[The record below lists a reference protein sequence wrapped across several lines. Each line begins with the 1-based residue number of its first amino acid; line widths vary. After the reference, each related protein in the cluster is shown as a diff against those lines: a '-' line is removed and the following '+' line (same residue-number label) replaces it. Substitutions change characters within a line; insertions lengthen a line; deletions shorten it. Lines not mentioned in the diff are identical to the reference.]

1 MDLNR
6 DEEFAPIP
14 QNIPEDFTPEAQPE
28 PEREPDTLWHG
39 TGAGQQEIIY
49 AAAEPEPVSAEPAFQ
64 AAPIYEE
71 PAPEADPIPEAEPS
85 WSSAPV
91 FERTYTPQPEQY
103 TVPKKRTKKSGSG
116 IGKKLL
122 AAVLTV
128 AVAVG
133 ACAVTANVV
142 SDRWED
148 RMNLLQSEVDR
159 ELEAMAEELEELRE
173 LQTGVSVSGSPM
185 STNGGMSPSQ
195 VYAMNV
201 NSVVAISNQSTTNVW
216 GQVSETASS
225 GTGFIIS
232 ADGYILS
239 NYHVVEGAKRLT
251 VMTYMGDE
259 YEARLVG
266 YDEMNDVSILKVEAT
281 GLDPVTIGSSDDLI
295 VGDQVVAIG
304 NPLGELTSSLT
315 VGYISAKD
323 RTINTDG
330 NLINMMQTDAAI
342 NPGNSGGPLFN
353 MKGEV
358 IGITTAKY
366 SGSTDSGASI
376 EGIGFA
382 IPIDDVMAMSE
393 DLISHGYL
401 TNQAYLGVSV
411 MDLDSSTASMYSL
424 PMGSYVQSV
433 TAGSCAETAG
443 IQPKDIII
451 KVGEYEVEGNS
462 TLQTALR
469 KFKAGETTTVTV
481 YRAGA
486 ELELTITFDERP
498 QDPDAAQQAQQ
509 QPQQSGEMPNSGSYE
524 DWYNYFYPFFGG
536 GMP

>member
-1 MDLNR
+1 MDLYSDR
-6 DEEFAPIP
+6 EFDPIP
-14 QNIPEDFTPEAQPE
+14 QNIPEAATEDFVPEAGPE
-28 PEREPDTLWHG
+28 TDTAWHG
-39 TGAGQQEIIY
+39 TGAGVQETIY
-49 AAAEPEPVSAEPAFQ
+49 TAPAEPES
-64 AAPIYEE
+64 
-71 PAPEADPIPEAEPS
+71 PIPEAEPVYK
-85 WSSAPV
+85 SAPV
-91 FERTYTPQPEQY
+91 YERTYTPQPEEY
-103 TVPKKRTKKSGSG
+103 TVPKKRVSKPGF
-116 IGKKLL
+116 GKKLL
-122 AAVLTV
+122 AGVLTL
-128 AVAVG
+128 AVVIG
-133 ACAVTANVV
+133 SCAATAGIVNN
-142 SDRWED
+142 RWEN
-148 RMNLLQSEVDR
+148 RML
-159 ELEAMAEELEELRE
+159 E
-173 LQTGVSVSGSPM
+173 LQNQMNEQYADLQEQIRQAQSGVSISGSPM
-185 STNGGMSPSQ
+185 ASQGGMTPSQ

-201 NSVVAISNQSTTNVW
+201 GSVVAISNQTTTNVW

-239 NYHVVEGAKRLT
+239 NYHVVEGANKLT
-251 VMTYMGDE
+251 VITYMGDE
-259 YEARLVG
+259 YEAKLVG
-266 YDEMNDVSILKVEAT
+266 FDKMNDVSILKVEAT
-281 GLDPVTIGSSDDLI
+281 ELDPVTIGSSDDLI

-330 NLINMMQTDAAI
+330 SLINMMQTDAAI

-366 SGSTDSGASI
+366 SGSTGSGASI

-382 IPIDDVMAMSE
+382 IPIADVMAMSE
-393 DLISHGYL
+393 DLIAHGYL

-411 MDLDSSTASMYSL
+411 MDLDGSTASMYSL

-433 TAGSCAETAG
+433 TEGSCAETAG

-451 KVGEYEVEGNS
+451 AVGEYPVEGNS
-462 TLQTALR
+462 TLQSALR
-469 KFKAGETTTVTV
+469 KFRAGETTTITI

-498 QDPDAAQQAQQ
+498 QDPDAEQQPQ

-524 DWYNYFYPFFGG
+524 DWYNFFYPFFGG

>member
-1 MDLNR
+1 M
-6 DEEFAPIP
+6 EFNEDRQIDPIS
-14 QNIPEDFTPEAQPE
+14 PEAAELPEAEVPVIDEAYTPAEPQIIPAAAPAAEPIPE
-28 PEREPDTLWHG
+28 PEAEP
-39 TGAGQQEIIY
+39 AP
-49 AAAEPEPVSAEPAFQ
+49 EPEPV
-64 AAPIYEE
+64 
-71 PAPEADPIPEAEPS
+71 
-85 WSSAPV
+85 PV
-91 FERTYTPQPEQY
+91 PERTYTPQPEQY
-103 TVPKKRTKKSGSG
+103 TVPKKRRKKSG
-116 IGKKLL
+116 IGRKLL
-122 AAVLTV
+122 AALLTV
-128 AVAVG
+128 ALVAG
-133 ACAVTANVV
+133 SCAATAYLVN
-142 SDRWED
+142 SRWEEQMD
-148 RMNLLQSEVDR
+148 LIQSQMNQKLDSLST
-159 ELEAMAEELEELRE
+159 ELEGLKEI
-173 LQTGVSVSGSPM
+173 QNTVSVSGTP
-185 STNGGMSPSQ
+185 TATADGLTPSQ
-195 VYAMNV
+195 VYNMNV
-201 NSVVAISNQSTTNVW
+201 NSVVAISNQSTTNIW

-232 ADGYILS
+232 ADGYIIS
-239 NYHVVEGAKRLT
+239 NYHVVEGAQKLT
-251 VMTYMGDE
+251 VITYMGDE

-266 YDEMNDVSILKVEAT
+266 YDQMNDVSILKVEAT

-366 SGSTDSGASI
+366 SGSTGSGASI

-382 IPIDDVMAMSE
+382 IPIADVMAMSE
-393 DLISHGYL
+393 DLIAHGYL

-424 PMGSYVQSV
+424 PTGSYVQSV
-433 TAGSCAETAG
+433 VEGSCAEKAG
-443 IQPKDIII
+443 IEPKDIII
-451 KVGEYEVEGNS
+451 AVDQHAVEGNS
-462 TLQTALR
+462 TLQSILR
-469 KFKAGETTTVTV
+469 KYKAGERAIITV
-481 YRAGA
+481 YRAGQ
-486 ELELTITFDERP
+486 ELELPIIFDERP
-498 QDPDAAQQAQQ
+498 QDPDASQQ
-509 QPQQSGEMPNSGSYE
+509 QPQGQGEMPSSGSYE

>member
-1 MDLNR
+1 MEFNEDLQF
-6 DEEFAPIP
+6 DPIS
-14 QNIPEDFTPEAQPE
+14 PE
-28 PEREPDTLWHG
+28 PEEGPVSEITEPIAEELAEDTTWHG
-39 TGAGQQEIIY
+39 TGAGQQEFFT
-49 AAAEPEPVSAEPAFQ
+49 ASPSDAWADPEPASD
-64 AAPIYEE
+64 
-71 PAPEADPIPEAEPS
+71 PEPIPE
-85 WSSAPV
+85 PV
-91 FERTYTPQPEQY
+91 FERTYTPQPEAY
-103 TVPKKRTKKSGSG
+103 TVPKKRKKKSG

-128 AVAVG
+128 AVA
-133 ACAVTANVV
+133 ASSCAITANLVN
-142 SDRWED
+142 DRWEE
-148 RMNLLQSEVDR
+148 RMNLLQSQVQQ
-159 ELEAMAEELEELRE
+159 ELDSLNAQIDALEKT
-173 LQTGVSVSGSPM
+173 QTGISVSGSPM
-185 STNGGMSPSQ
+185 ASAEGLSPSQ

-201 NSVVAISNQSTTNVW
+201 GSVVAISNQSTTNVW

-239 NYHVVEGAKRLT
+239 NYHVVEGANRLT

-259 YEARLVG
+259 YEAKLIG
-266 YDEMNDVSILKVEAT
+266 FDEMNDVSILKVEAT
-281 GLDPVTIGSSDDLI
+281 GLTPVTIGSSDDLI

-366 SGSTDSGASI
+366 SGSTGSGASI

-382 IPIDDVMAMSE
+382 IPIADVMAMRD
-393 DLISHGYL
+393 DLIAHGYR

-411 MDLDSSTASMYSL
+411 MDLDASTASMYSL
-424 PMGSYVQSV
+424 PTGSYVQSV
-433 TAGSCAETAG
+433 TEGSCAEAAG

-451 KVGEYEVEGNS
+451 AVGEYTVDGNS
-462 TLQTALR
+462 TLTSALR
-469 KFKAGETTTVTV
+469 KFSAGDTTTVTV
-481 YRAGA
+481 FRAGA
-486 ELELTITFDERP
+486 EIELTITFDERP
-498 QDPDAAQQAQQ
+498 QNPDADLE
-509 QPQQSGEMPNSGSYE
+509 QPQSQGEMPSSGSYE
-524 DWYNYFYPFFGG
+524 DWYNYFFPFFGG
-536 GMP
+536 GRP

>member
-1 MDLNR
+1 MELNNDR
-6 DEEFAPIP
+6 EFEPIP
-14 QNIPEDFTPEAQPE
+14 QNIPEAAAEDFIPEVQPE
-28 PEREPDTLWHG
+28 TDTAWHG
-39 TGAGQQEIIY
+39 TGAGIQEVIR
-49 AAAEPEPVSAEPAFQ
+49 AAEPEETEHIPQAEPVM
-64 AAPIYEE
+64 E
-71 PAPEADPIPEAEPS
+71 
-85 WSSAPV
+85 SAPA
-91 FERTYTPQPEQY
+91 FERSYTPQPEEY
-103 TVPKKRTKKSGSG
+103 TVPRRRERKPGMGRK
-116 IGKKLL
+116 IL
-122 AAVLTV
+122 AAVLSAALV
-128 AVAVG
+128 IG
-133 ACAVTANVV
+133 SCAATAGIVNR
-142 SDRWED
+142 RWEE
-148 RMNLLQSEVDR
+148 RMEQQQAQLDAIQQQLK
-159 ELEAMAEELEELRE
+159 ELAEA
-173 LQTGVSVSGSPM
+173 QTGVSISGSPM
-185 STNGGMSPSQ
+185 ASQGGLTPSQ

-216 GQVSETASS
+216 GQVSETAAS

-239 NYHVVEGAKRLT
+239 NYHVVEGASKLT
-251 VMTYMGDE
+251 VITYMGDE
-259 YEARLVG
+259 YEAKLVG
-266 YDEMNDVSILKVEAT
+266 FDKMNDVSILKVEAQ
-281 GLDPVTIGSSDDLI
+281 GLDPVTIGSSDELI

-330 NLINMMQTDAAI
+330 SLINMMQTDAAI

-366 SGSTDSGASI
+366 SGSTGSGASI

-382 IPIDDVMAMSE
+382 IPIADVMAMTE

-424 PMGSYVQSV
+424 PVGSYVQSV
-433 TAGSCAETAG
+433 TPGSCAETAG

-451 KVGEYEVEGNS
+451 AVGDYPVEGNS
-462 TLQTALR
+462 TLQSALR
-469 KFKAGETTTVTV
+469 KFKAGDTATVTV

-486 ELELTITFDERP
+486 ELELPITFDERP
-498 QDPDAAQQAQQ
+498 QDPDAQQQPQ
-509 QPQQSGEMPNSGSYE
+509 QPQQSGEMPSSGSYE
-524 DWYNYFYPFFGG
+524 DWYNYFFPFFGG
-536 GMP
+536 IMP

>member
-1 MDLNR
+1 MEFNENLPIDPIPESEPVSDPVIAEEIPQAEPVSTPVT
-6 DEEFAPIP
+6 DEEIP
-14 QNIPEDFTPEAQPE
+14 QPEDTGWHGFGVGQREDIFAAREPEPQPE
-28 PEREPDTLWHG
+28 PE
-39 TGAGQQEIIY
+39 
-49 AAAEPEPVSAEPAFQ
+49 PVF
-64 AAPIYEE
+64 E
-71 PAPEADPIPEAEPS
+71 PAPEPAY
-85 WSSAPV
+85 
-91 FERTYTPQPEQY
+91 ERTYTPQPEEY
-103 TVPKKRTKKSGSG
+103 TVPKRREKKTGG
-116 IGKKLL
+116 FGKKVLAGLL
-122 AAVLTV
+122 AAALV
-128 AVAVG
+128 VG
-133 ACAVTANVV
+133 SCAATAGIVNR
-142 SDRWED
+142 RWEE
-148 RMNLLQSEVDR
+148 RMEAHQAQTSAQFEALQEQ
-159 ELEAMAEELEELRE
+159 LQKLEEI
-173 LQTGVSVSGSPM
+173 QTGVSVSGSPM
-185 STNGGMSPSQ
+185 ASQGGLSPSQ

-201 NSVVAISNQSTTNVW
+201 NSVVAISNQANTTNIF
-216 GQVSETASS
+216 GQTSETASS

-232 ADGYILS
+232 TDGYILS
-239 NYHVVEGAKRLT
+239 NYHVVEGASRLT
-251 VMTYMGDE
+251 VITYMGDE

-266 YDEMNDVSILKVEAT
+266 FDQMNDVAILKVEAA
-281 GLDPVTIGSSDDLI
+281 GLPTVTIGSSDELI

-330 NLINMMQTDAAI
+330 SLINMMQTDAAI

-366 SGSTDSGASI
+366 SGSTGSGASI

-382 IPIDDVMAMSE
+382 IPIADVMSMTE

-411 MDLDSSTASMYSL
+411 MDLDASTASMYSL
-424 PMGSYVQSV
+424 PMGSYVQSI
-433 TAGSCAETAG
+433 TPGSCAEKAG

-451 KVGEYEVEGNS
+451 AVGDYVVEGNS
-462 TLQTALR
+462 TLQSALR
-469 KFKAGETTTVTV
+469 KFRAGETSTITV

-498 QDPDAAQQAQQ
+498 QDPDAEQQAQQ
-509 QPQQSGEMPNSGSYE
+509 QPQQSGEMPSSGSYE
-524 DWYNYFYPFFGG
+524 DWYNYFSPFFGG

>member
-1 MDLNR
+1 M
-6 DEEFAPIP
+6 EFNDQLPFDPIP
-14 QNIPEDFTPEAQPE
+14 
-28 PEREPDTLWHG
+28 
-39 TGAGQQEIIY
+39 
-49 AAAEPEPVSAEPAFQ
+49 EPEPVPEPVPAEEVPLPEQEDTGWHGAGVGQREEIFSVSAWEPDPQPAQEPAAEPDPAP
-64 AAPIYEE
+64 AAEEAPE
-71 PAPEADPIPEAEPS
+71 PA
-85 WSSAPV
+85 

-103 TVPKKRTKKSGSG
+103 TVPKRRERKPGFGR
-116 IGKKLL
+116 KLL
-122 AAVLTV
+122 AGVLAAALV
-128 AVAVG
+128 IG
-133 ACAVTANVV
+133 SCAITANVV
-142 SDRWED
+142 NNRWEEQMQEHQVQ
-148 RMNLLQSEVDR
+148 MNAQLQALQEQIQ
-159 ELEAMAEELEELRE
+159 ELEQA
-173 LQTGVSVSGSPM
+173 QTGASISGSPM
-185 STNGGMSPSQ
+185 ASQGGLSPSQ

-225 GTGFIIS
+225 GTGFVIS

-239 NYHVVEGAKRLT
+239 NYHVVEGATRLT
-251 VMTYMGDE
+251 VITYMGDE
-259 YEARLVG
+259 YEARLMG
-266 YDEMNDVSILKVEAT
+266 YDQMNDVAVLKVDTT
-281 GLDPVTIGSSDDLI
+281 GLEPVTIGSSDDLI

-358 IGITTAKY
+358 VGITTAKY
-366 SGSTDSGASI
+366 SGSTGSGASI

-382 IPIDDVMAMSE
+382 IPIADAMAMTE
-393 DLISHGYL
+393 DLIAHGYL

-433 TAGSCAETAG
+433 VEGSCAEKAG
-443 IQPKDIII
+443 MQPKDIII
-451 KVGEYEVEGNS
+451 RVGEYTVEGNS

-469 KFKAGETTTVTV
+469 KFKAGETTTITV
-481 YRAGA
+481 FRAGA
-486 ELELTITFDERP
+486 EVELTITFDERP
-498 QDPDAAQQAQQ
+498 QDPDAAQQ
-509 QPQQSGEMPNSGSYE
+509 PQQAPQAGEMPDSGTYE
-524 DWYNYFYPFFGG
+524 DWYNYFFPFFGG
-536 GMP
+536 RMP

>member
-1 MDLNR
+1 MDLNNDR
-6 DEEFAPIP
+6 EFEPIP
-14 QNIPEDFTPEAQPE
+14 QNDPEERIPE
-28 PEREPDTLWHG
+28 PETDTAWHG
-39 TGAGQQEIIY
+39 VGAGQQEVI
-49 AAAEPEPVSAEPAFQ
+49 AAEPEAIP
-64 AAPIYEE
+64 EE
-71 PAPEADPIPEAEPS
+71 PVPEAE
-85 WSSAPV
+85 PV
-91 FERTYTPQPEQY
+91 FERTYTPQPEEY
-103 TVPKKRTKKSGSG
+103 TVPKRRERKPGMGKR
-116 IGKKLL
+116 ILV
-122 AAVLTV
+122 AVLSAALV
-128 AVAVG
+128 IG
-133 ACAVTANVV
+133 SCAVTAGIVNN
-142 SDRWED
+142 RWEN
-148 RMNLLQSEVDR
+148 RMLEHQTQMNQQLAELQEQLL
-159 ELEAMAEELEELRE
+159 ELEQA
-173 LQTGVSVSGSPM
+173 QTGMSVSGSPM
-185 STNGGMSPSQ
+185 SSVGGMSPSQ

-201 NSVVAISNQSTTNVW
+201 NSVVAISNQTTTNVW
-216 GQVSETASS
+216 GQVSETAAS

-239 NYHVVEGAKRLT
+239 NYHVVEGANKLT
-251 VMTYMGDE
+251 VITYMGDE
-259 YEARLVG
+259 YEAKLVG
-266 YDEMNDVSILKVEAT
+266 FDKMNDVSILKIEAT

-358 IGITTAKY
+358 VGITTAKY
-366 SGSTDSGASI
+366 SGSTGSGASI

-382 IPIDDVMAMSE
+382 IPIADVMAMSE
-393 DLISHGYL
+393 DLIAHGYL

-433 TAGSCAETAG
+433 VEGSCAERAG

-451 KVGEYEVEGNS
+451 AVGDYVVEGNS
-462 TLQTALR
+462 TLQSALR
-469 KFKAGETTTVTV
+469 KFRAGETTTITV

-486 ELELTITFDERP
+486 KLPLTITFDERP
-498 QDPDAAQQAQQ
+498 QDPDAEQ
-509 QPQQSGEMPNSGSYE
+509 QPQQPQIEGEMPSSGSYE
-524 DWYNYFYPFFGG
+524 DWYNFFYPFFGG
-536 GMP
+536 SMP

>member
-1 MDLNR
+1 MEYNEDLQL
-6 DEEFAPIP
+6 DPI
-14 QNIPEDFTPEAQPE
+14 IPE
-28 PEREPDTLWHG
+28 PEEAQVPQLPEEVIEVPSVPEETDEPI
-39 TGAGQQEIIY
+39 EFPEFP
-49 AAAEPEPVSAEPAFQ
+49 AEPEP
-64 AAPIYEE
+64 
-71 PAPEADPIPEAEPS
+71 IPEPEPE
-85 WSSAPV
+85 PV

-103 TVPKKRTKKSGSG
+103 TVPRKRRSKPGLGRKILSAV
-116 IGKKLL
+116 L
-122 AAVLTV
+122 AASLVI
-128 AVAVG
+128 G
-133 ACAVTANVV
+133 SCAVTAGVV
-142 SDRWED
+142 NDRWED
-148 RMNLLQSEVDR
+148 RTEALQSQVDAAG
-159 ELEAMAEELEELRE
+159 EKIAALQEQIQALAES
-173 LQTGVSVSGSPM
+173 QSGMSISGSPVV
-185 STNGGMSPSQ
+185 SAEGLSPSQ

-201 NSVVAISNQSTTNVW
+201 NSVVAISNQTTTNVW

-232 ADGYILS
+232 PDGYILS
-239 NYHVVEGAKRLT
+239 NYHVVEGASRLT

-266 YDEMNDVSILKVEAT
+266 FDEMNDVSILKIEAA

-358 IGITTAKY
+358 VGITTAKY
-366 SGSTDSGASI
+366 SGSTGSGASI

-382 IPIDDVMAMSE
+382 IPIADVMAMTE
-393 DLISHGYL
+393 DLIAHGYL

-411 MDLDSSTASMYSL
+411 MDLDGSTAAMYSL

-433 TAGSCAETAG
+433 VEGGCAEAAG

-451 KVGEYEVEGNS
+451 KVGGYAVEGNS

-469 KFKAGETTTVTV
+469 KFKAGDTTTITV

-498 QDPDAAQQAQQ
+498 QDPDAAQSEQR
-509 QPQQSGEMPNSGSYE
+509 PQESGEMPSSGSYE
-524 DWYNYFYPFFGG
+524 DWYNYFFPFFGG
-536 GMP
+536 AMP

>member
-1 MDLNR
+1 M
-6 DEEFAPIP
+6 EFNENLPFDPIP
-14 QNIPEDFTPEAQPE
+14 EPIDEPVPAGEAPQPEAEDTGWHGVGVGQREELFSAPTDEPEPQPE
-28 PEREPDTLWHG
+28 PEPEP
-39 TGAGQQEIIY
+39 AF
-49 AAAEPEPVSAEPAFQ
+49 EPEP
-64 AAPIYEE
+64 
-71 PAPEADPIPEAEPS
+71 
-85 WSSAPV
+85 APV
-91 FERTYTPQPEQY
+91 YERTYTPQPEEY
-103 TVPKKRTKKSGSG
+103 TVPKRRERKAVPGLGRKV
-116 IGKKLL
+116 L
-122 AAVLTV
+122 AAVLA
-128 AVAVG
+128 AVLVIG
-133 ACAVTANVV
+133 SCAATAGIVN
-142 SDRWED
+142 SRWKEQMHEHQVQ
-148 RMNLLQSEVDR
+148 MNAQLAELQDQ
-159 ELEAMAEELEELRE
+159 LQALEEA
-173 LQTGVSVSGSPM
+173 QTGLSVSGSPLA
-185 STNGGMSPSQ
+185 SQGGLSPSQ

-201 NSVVAISNQSTTNVW
+201 NSVVAISNQANTTNIW
-216 GQVSETASS
+216 GQSSETASS

-232 ADGYILS
+232 PDGYILS
-239 NYHVVEGAKRLT
+239 NYHVVEGASRLT

-266 YDEMNDVSILKVEAT
+266 FDKMNDVSILKVEAS
-281 GLDPVTIGSSDDLI
+281 GLDSVTIGSSDDLI

-358 IGITTAKY
+358 VGITTAKY
-366 SGSTDSGASI
+366 SGSTGSGASI

-382 IPIDDVMAMSE
+382 IPIADVMAMTE
-393 DLISHGYL
+393 DLIAHGYL

-411 MDLDSSTASMYSL
+411 MDLDGSTAAMYSL

-433 TAGSCAETAG
+433 VEGGCAEAAG

-451 KVGEYEVEGNS
+451 KVGGYAVEGNS

-469 KFKAGETTTVTV
+469 KFKAGDTTTITV

-486 ELELTITFDERP
+486 ELELTNTFDERP
-498 QDPDAAQQAQQ
+498 QDPDAAQSEQR
-509 QPQQSGEMPNSGSYE
+509 PQESGEMPSSGSYE
-524 DWYNYFYPFFGG
+524 DWYNYFFPFFGG
-536 GMP
+536 AMP

>member
-1 MDLNR
+1 M
-6 DEEFAPIP
+6 
-14 QNIPEDFTPEAQPE
+14 QWCEAVVHTTTE
-28 PEREPDTLWHG
+28 GSDIVSELLMRLGAMG
-39 TGAGQQEIIY
+39 TEIIDR
-49 AAAEPEPVSAEPAFQ
+49 
-64 AAPIYEE
+64 
-71 PAPEADPIPEAEPS
+71 AD
-85 WSSAPV
+85 
-91 FERTYTPQPEQY
+91 
-103 TVPKKRTKKSGSG
+103 VPDPDKPGVYWELYD
-116 IGKKLL
+116 KKLL
-122 AAVLTV
+122 ENMPEDVLVKGWFAQDEHTHDVLNTV
-128 AVAVG
+128 RQQLA
-133 ACAVTANVV
+133 
-142 SDRWED
+142 ELQEQ
-148 RMNLLQSEVDR
+148 LL
-159 ELEAMAEELEELRE
+159 ELEQA
-173 LQTGVSVSGSPM
+173 QTGMSISGSPM
-185 STNGGMSPSQ
+185 SSVGGMSPSQ

-239 NYHVVEGAKRLT
+239 NYHVVEGAKKLT
-251 VMTYMGDE
+251 VITYMGDE

-266 YDEMNDVSILKVEAT
+266 YDQMNDVSILKIEAT
-281 GLDPVTIGSSDDLI
+281 NLEPVTIGSSDDLI

-366 SGSTDSGASI
+366 SGSTGSGASI

-382 IPIDDVMAMSE
+382 IPINDVMAMTE
-393 DLISHGYL
+393 DLIAHGYL

-411 MDLDSSTASMYSL
+411 MDLDGTTASMYSL

-433 TAGSCAETAG
+433 VEGSCAEKAG

-451 KVGEYEVEGNS
+451 RVGGYAVEGNS
-462 TLQTALR
+462 TLQSALR
-469 KFKAGETTTVTV
+469 KFKAGETTTITV

-498 QDPDAAQQAQQ
+498 QDPDAAQQPQE
-509 QPQQSGEMPNSGSYE
+509 PQQSGEMPNSGSYE
-524 DWYNYFYPFFGG
+524 DWYNYFFPFFGG
-536 GMP
+536 IMP

>member
-1 MDLNR
+1 MEYN
-6 DEEFAPIP
+6 
-14 QNIPEDFTPEAQPE
+14 EDRQFDSLSPE
-28 PEREPDTLWHG
+28 PQEEPISEITEESSQNEDTAWHG
-39 TGAGQQEIIY
+39 AGVGQQEFFT
-49 AAAEPEPVSAEPAFQ
+49 ASPSDAWADP
-64 AAPIYEE
+64 E
-71 PAPEADPIPEAEPS
+71 PAPEPEPIPQPT
-85 WSSAPV
+85 

-103 TVPKKRTKKSGSG
+103 TVPKKRKKKSG
-116 IGKKLL
+116 IGRKLL

-128 AVAVG
+128 AVAAG
-133 ACAVTANVV
+133 SCAITANLIN
-142 SDRWED
+142 DRWED
-148 RMNLLQSEVDR
+148 RMDRLQAEVEQR
-159 ELEAMAEELEELRE
+159 IESLNAQIEVLEKT
-173 LQTGVSVSGSPM
+173 QTGISVSGSPIA
-185 STNGGMSPSQ
+185 SAEGLSPSQ

-201 NSVVAISNQSTTNVW
+201 NSVVAISNQSTTNIW

-239 NYHVVEGAKRLT
+239 NYHVVEGANRLT

-259 YEARLVG
+259 YEAKLIG
-266 YDEMNDVSILKVEAT
+266 FDEMNDVSILKVEAT
-281 GLDPVTIGSSDDLI
+281 GLQPVTIGSSDDLI

-366 SGSTDSGASI
+366 SGSTGSGASI

-382 IPIDDVMAMSE
+382 IPIADVMAMRD
-393 DLISHGYL
+393 DLIAHGYR
-401 TNQAYLGVSV
+401 TNQAYLGVTV
-411 MDLDSSTASMYSL
+411 RDMDAATAEMYSL
-424 PMGSYVQSV
+424 PTGSYVVSV
-433 TAGSCAETAG
+433 TEGSCAETAG

-451 KVGEYEVEGNS
+451 AVGEYTVDGNS
-462 TLQTALR
+462 TLTTALR
-469 KFKAGETTTVTV
+469 KFSAGDTTTVTV
-481 YRAGA
+481 FRAGA
-486 ELELTITFDERP
+486 EHQLTITFDERP
-498 QDPDAAQQAQQ
+498 QNPDADLE
-509 QPQQSGEMPNSGSYE
+509 QPQSQGEMPSSGSYE
-524 DWYNYFYPFFGG
+524 DWYNYFFPFFGG

>member
-1 MDLNR
+1 MEHNDDRLFES
-6 DEEFAPIP
+6 DGQEPVEALPVFEEPASAIG
-14 QNIPEDFTPEAQPE
+14 E
-28 PEREPDTLWHG
+28 PEILD
-39 TGAGQQEIIY
+39 
-49 AAAEPEPVSAEPAFQ
+49 AAPEEEVPVAEPEEVF
-64 AAPIYEE
+64 E
-71 PAPEADPIPEAEPS
+71 PAPEVEPELPAEP
-85 WSSAPV
+85 V
-91 FERTYTPQPEQY
+91 MEQYGLPQPDPLPEK
-103 TVPKKRTKKSGSG
+103 PEKKSRGL
-116 IGKKLL
+116 GKKIL
-122 AAVLTV
+122 AAVLSVSLV
-128 AVAVG
+128 AG
-133 ACAVTANVV
+133 ACAVTGAVV
-142 SDRWED
+142 NRKWEK
-148 RMNLLQSEVDR
+148 RMAALQSQVSTQFQ
-159 ELEAMAEELEELRE
+159 E
-173 LQTGVSVSGSPM
+173 LQDQLGDLQKAQTGASVSGSPM
-185 STNGGMSPSQ
+185 ASQGALTPSQ

-201 NSVVAISNQSTTNVW
+201 ESVVAISNQTTTNIW

-225 GTGFIIS
+225 GTGFVLT

-239 NYHVVEGAKRLT
+239 NYHVVEGANRLT
-251 VMTYMGDE
+251 VITYMGDE

-266 YDEMNDVSILKVEAT
+266 FDKMNDVAILKVEAT

-358 IGITTAKY
+358 VGITTAKY
-366 SGSTDSGASI
+366 SGSTGSGASI

-382 IPIDDVMAMSE
+382 IPIADVMSMTE
-393 DLISHGYL
+393 DLMAHGYL

-411 MDLDSSTASMYSL
+411 MDLDGNTAAMYSL

-433 TAGSCAETAG
+433 VEGSCAEKAG

-451 KVGEYEVEGNS
+451 KVGQYTVEGNG
-462 TLQTALR
+462 TLQKALR
-469 KFKAGETTTVTV
+469 RFKAGETTTITIF
-481 YRAGA
+481 RAGA

-498 QDPDAAQQAQQ
+498 QDPDAAQQ
-509 QPQQSGEMPNSGSYE
+509 QPQSQGEMPSSGSYE
-524 DWYNYFYPFFGG
+524 DWFNYFYPFFGG
-536 GMP
+536 QP

>member
-1 MDLNR
+1 M
-6 DEEFAPIP
+6 EFS
-14 QNIPEDFTPEAQPE
+14 EDRQIDPVTPEPQEAPVSEQNE
-28 PEREPDTLWHG
+28 ADTTWHG
-39 TGAGQQEIIY
+39 EGVGQQEFFT
-49 AAAEPEPVSAEPAFQ
+49 ASPGEAWAEPEP
-64 AAPIYEE
+64 
-71 PAPEADPIPEAEPS
+71 IPEPEPEPKPEPEFES
-85 WSSAPV
+85 V

-103 TVPKKRTKKSGSG
+103 TVPKKRQKKPGTGRKLLSA
-116 IGKKLL
+116 LL
-122 AAVLTV
+122 AAALVI
-128 AVAVG
+128 G
-133 ACAVTANVV
+133 SCAVTAGIVNN
-142 SDRWED
+142 RWEE
-148 RMNLLQSEVDR
+148 RMQAQNAQVSAQLADLQNQI
-159 ELEAMAEELEELRE
+159 EALQKA
-173 LQTGVSVSGSPM
+173 QTGVSISGSPVA
-185 STNGGMSPSQ
+185 SAEGLTPSQ

-201 NSVVAISNQSTTNVW
+201 NSVVAISNQSTTNIW
-216 GQVSETASS
+216 GQISETAAS

-239 NYHVVEGAKRLT
+239 NYHVVEGANRLT

-259 YEARLVG
+259 YEAKLIG
-266 YDEMNDVSILKVEAT
+266 FDEMNDVSILKVEAQ
-281 GLDPVTIGSSDDLI
+281 GLTPATIGSSDDLI

-315 VGYISAKD
+315 VGYISAND

-366 SGSTDSGASI
+366 SGSTGSGASI

-382 IPIDDVMAMSE
+382 IPIADVMAMTE

-411 MDLDSSTASMYSL
+411 MDLDASTADMYSL

-433 TAGSCAETAG
+433 TAGSCAEKAG
-443 IQPKDIII
+443 IQSKDIII
-451 KVGEYEVEGNS
+451 AVGDYPVEGNS
-462 TLQTALR
+462 TLQSALR
-469 KFKAGETTTVTV
+469 KFKAGDTTTVTV

-498 QDPDAAQQAQQ
+498 QDPDAQQ
-509 QPQQSGEMPNSGSYE
+509 QPQVPQQSGEMPNSGSYE
-524 DWYNYFYPFFGG
+524 DWYNYFFPFFGG
-536 GMP
+536 SMP